1 MKHISI
7 VCLFTILLCS
17 CVTTPQ
23 KPQREESKI
32 EHFYSDFMNRHTDIF
47 INNVVNQKTNDIFIK
62 EALDSLCKY
71 DFITNYPF
79 RLSGCTEY
87 SKGKYAIH
95 LSTDLQPYQFE
106 LKHNLYELYFDILAL
121 TEDEE
126 LVMHLQQQKYY
137 YVYGEFIER
146 IGASEFRKYVNS
158 TPYSDSMGISKRSS
172 SLIEMYMGIHKFNL
186 DSLKITSYR
195 GLEL

>member
-1 MKHISI
+1 MKHFSI
-7 VCLFTILLCS
+7 VFLFTILFCS
-17 CVTTPQ
+17 CVSTPQ
-23 KPQREESKI
+23 KPLREESKI

-47 INNVVNQKTNDIFIK
+47 INNVVNRKTNDIFIE

-95 LSTDLQPYQFE
+95 FSTDLQPYQFE

-146 IGASEFRKYVNS
+146 IGVSEFRQYVNS
-158 TPYSDSMGISKRSS
+158 TPYSDSMGISKRAS
-172 SLIEMYMGIHKFNL
+172 SLTEMYMGIQKFNL
-186 DSLKITSYR
+186 DSLKLTSYK